1 MSLVEFAFTPAGPP
15 SGTAPHLIGIVL
27 FDQFSLLQAAEVA
40 DVFEKA
46 NRLDTG
52 AAAPRYKT
60 VFLSVGGEQVVSSLR
75 VAVLTQKLPEHTAGT
90 RGFRALFVAGGEG
103 ASGAARERLI
113 AWLRDASEAVE
124 TVCAIGAGSAL
135 LDAAKARVAMTRRA
149 ARIPAAPA
157 ALSAPSAPSTP
168 STPSAVQAVQAALE
182 AVRRDLGADAAR
194 DVATQLSWSSL
205 PKPVSIALDTHEPV
219 AQKIRDSAQWIA
231 RNCDRRIS
239 ITTAAQHAGMSERSY
254 LRHFRAEMG
263 IKPSEHLR
271 RTRVELASTLL
282 AQSDLPIDKIARR
295 CGLTSGECLA
305 RLFRQVVHLSP
316 TEYRSRAR
324 RARV

>member
-1 MSLVEFAFTPAGPP
+1 MSLVEFAFRAAGPP
-15 SGTAPHLIGIVL
+15 SDTAPHLIGIVL

-40 DVFEKA
+40 DVFDKA
-46 NRLDTG
+46 NRLDTD
-52 AAAPRYKT
+52 ASAPRYKT
-60 VFLSVGGEQVVSSLR
+60 VFLSVGGGHVISSLR
-75 VAVLTQKLPEHTAGT
+75 VAVLTQKLPEPAAGT
-90 RGFRALFVAGGEG
+90 RGFRALFVAGGES
-103 ASGAARERLI
+103 AAGAARERLI
-113 AWLRDASEAVE
+113 AWLSDASAAVE
-124 TVCAIGAGSAL
+124 TVCAIGTGGAL
-135 LDAAKARVAMTRRA
+135 LDAAQTRVDMTRHA
-149 ARIPAAPA
+149 ARLLSAS
-157 ALSAPSAPSTP
+157 SAPSAPS
-168 STPSAVQAVQAALE
+168 AVHAVHAIQAALE

-205 PKPVSIALDTHEPV
+205 PKPVSVALDTHEPV

-282 AQSDLPIDKIARR
+282 EQSDLPIDKIARR

-324 RARV
+324 RDRA